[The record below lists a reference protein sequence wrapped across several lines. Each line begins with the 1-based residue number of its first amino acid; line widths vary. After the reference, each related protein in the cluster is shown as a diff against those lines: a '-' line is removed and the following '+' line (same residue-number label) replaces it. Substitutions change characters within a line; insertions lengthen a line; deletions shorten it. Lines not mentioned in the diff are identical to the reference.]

1 MASPSARTT
10 QPNGLSNRAN
20 PCSTNSSQTAVPN
33 LINSFTSVKTAS
45 HHAPPQGKAFTSIL
59 EASPRNLLH
68 NDMGGLFDQT
78 QSPGADRDLSMAEPF
93 PVFVD
98 RDGKSVTATA
108 ADFFSTKSFDYD
120 YAPGYGSDLPSPGQA
135 VQAQA
140 PGQVFEGVLSN
151 GAVRVVVTIQ
161 RPTGP
166 GAARSF
172 NVLVNAPAEG
182 RPWWRAPGDGRHNT
196 LCRGPAAHAQGPE
209 PTPGPRP
216 ERQPAA
222 GDPRRPQRWR
232 HGGAHPVAGG
242 SDSQPLTEARRQPE
256 HTTAGPRPCAPGR
269 RQRERSVWPVAPS
282 LLCCIGVGG

>member
-10 QPNGLSNRAN
+10 QPNGLSHRAN

-120 YAPGYGSDLPSPGQA
+120 YAPATAVICPALARPSRRR
-135 VQAQA
+135 
-140 PGQVFEGVLSN
+140 LL
-151 GAVRVVVTIQ
+151 
-161 RPTGP
+161 
-166 GAARSF
+166 ARSS
-172 NVLVNAPAEG
+172 
-182 RPWWRAPGDGRHNT
+182 RACSAT
-196 LCRGPAAHAQGPE
+196 
-209 PTPGPRP
+209 
-216 ERQPAA
+216 
-222 GDPRRPQRWR
+222 
-232 HGGAHPVAGG
+232 
-242 SDSQPLTEARRQPE
+242 
-256 HTTAGPRPCAPGR
+256 
-269 RQRERSVWPVAPS
+269 APS
-282 LLCCIGVGG
+282 GWW